1 MKLGIDVVGALRP
14 HTRAGRYTAE
24 FVSALTR
31 IDPGPEVVL
40 FCNAFRVKDAG
51 KVLGLGPPVVNP
63 RIPGRVLLTAWRCLR
78 WPPID
83 VLIGPVDGFHTSDLV
98 HPPQRHGATVATVHD
113 VGALVH
119 PDWYAPDVVEVHRR
133 KNEAAARNSDAI
145 ITGSEFTNDEFVR
158 LHQIGRN
165 CIHVVPYGV
174 SSFFRPVD
182 PDRARATATR
192 HGLTGPFLLYVGTRE
207 RRKNLLG
214 LMEIFPRLS
223 QRRPDMTL
231 ALAGMRPWAEASG
244 VHGAGH
250 WSGQEVEARMRK
262 LGIAGRVIVLGQV
275 PLPTPR
281 DLYSAAEAF
290 VFPSYYEGFGLPAL
304 EAMACGVPV
313 VASSRSALREVVGGA
328 GVLVD
333 PDEHE
338 AFADAILRLMDE
350 PHERE
355 RLRARGLKRAAQF
368 TWESTARGTMGVCR
382 EAVGRE

>member
-1 MKLGIDVVGALRP
+1 
-14 HTRAGRYTAE
+14 
-24 FVSALTR
+24 
-31 IDPGPEVVL
+31 
-40 FCNAFRVKDAG
+40 
-51 KVLGLGPPVVNP
+51 
-63 RIPGRVLLTAWRCLR
+63 
-78 WPPID
+78 
-83 VLIGPVDGFHTSDLV
+83 
-98 HPPQRHGATVATVHD
+98 
-113 VGALVH
+113 
-119 PDWYAPDVVEVHRR
+119 
-133 KNEAAARNSDAI
+133 
-145 ITGSEFTNDEFVR
+145 
-158 LHQIGRN
+158 
-165 CIHVVPYGV
+165 
-174 SSFFRPVD
+174 
-182 PDRARATATR
+182 
-192 HGLTGPFLLYVGTRE
+192 
-207 RRKNLLG
+207 
-214 LMEIFPRLS
+214 
-223 QRRPDMTL
+223 
-231 ALAGMRPWAEASG
+231 
-244 VHGAGH
+244 
-250 WSGQEVEARMRK
+250 MRK